1 LVNAVSGRKAAK
13 TGNEPAITKGQQRIK
28 LTEGIILLDTPGI
41 LWPKIENEN
50 SGYRLAA
57 SGAIKDTAMGIEE
70 VAFYLAEYLI
80 KHYPAALKERYDLP
94 SIPDAEFEFMEMM
107 GARRGCISAG
117 GRIDLEKASAILVNE
132 FRAGMLGP
140 ITLETPD
147 MILKEDVIIEQQ
159 KQFKAA
165 RDEERKRKFRSGR
178 RDNQAF

>member
-1 LVNAVSGRKAAK
+1 
-13 TGNEPAITKGQQRIK
+13 
-28 LTEGIILLDTPGI
+28 
-41 LWPKIENEN
+41 
-50 SGYRLAA
+50 
-57 SGAIKDTAMGIEE
+57 MGIEE

-80 KHYPAALKERYDLP
+80 KHYPEALKERYDLP
-94 SIPDAEFEFMEMM
+94 SIPDAEFDFMEMM

-165 RDEERKRKFRSGR
+165 RDEERKRKVRSGR
-178 RDNQAF
+178 RDNQAP